1 MCISRASNLQSKTQ
15 DSRAHVGPVAMMGES
30 KNWRCAF
37 HDDPANNGGF
47 YEFFDELWNSEA
59 AVSTMPNQKEKLFF
73 SIRKI
78 STKLHFYAFFRFWVE
93 NFDEILFEFLEI
105 FDSRSERGACSHRP
119 WRKNPKIRRYR
130 REMSLRNLHFF
141 WAPFLKKN
149 HWNLGET

>member
-1 MCISRASNLQSKTQ
+1 MRTT
-15 DSRAHVGPVAMMGES
+15 E
-30 KNWRCAF
+30 
-37 HDDPANNGGF
+37 
-47 YEFFDELWNSEA
+47 
-59 AVSTMPNQKEKLFF
+59 
-73 SIRKI
+73 IRKWHVEIKPLVWGALNFLKILSGALENFKRARRNFESRHKI
-78 STKLHFYAFFRFWVE
+78 SKRVLGRSGGVLKYRGRANFPIFSFKIFSWNFTKIQNFRFWVE